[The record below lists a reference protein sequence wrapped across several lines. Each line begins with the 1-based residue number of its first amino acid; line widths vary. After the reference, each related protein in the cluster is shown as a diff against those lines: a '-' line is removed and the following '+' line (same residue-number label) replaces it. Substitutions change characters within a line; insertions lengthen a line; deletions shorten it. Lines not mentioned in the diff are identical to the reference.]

1 MARLNREQRRV
12 KNASLAAGSRALK
25 SGELQAQDP
34 ELANLLGGL
43 EDLVKVQDMGGDFFE
58 VAPAKRKSDRE
69 ADRVFLVPVE
79 RPHGLGQDPL
89 THKALAATQRFYAN
103 DGEAMDTN
111 APSKALAI
119 EKAKELIEKHVMPT
133 SYNTI
138 GRLGSREAPT
148 AEEALGRAA
157 SLLVDT
163 DNGGNR
169 RMQYAFGNIP
179 LDAGHIQS
187 HASRPDLSNDP
198 TNIEMQIGYVNKG
211 QAATEKM
218 AAGLGREATAAEL
231 ADGIFRSHLNKVLSD
246 VVLPGRKGSK
256 ERQAFMAPINA
267 KLGGF

>member
-1 MARLNREQRRV
+1 MSRLNREQRRV
-12 KNASLAAGSRALK
+12 NNASLAEGSRALK
-25 SGELQAQDP
+25 SGKLEAQDP
-34 ELANLLGGL
+34 QLAKLLSGL
-43 EDLVKVQDMGGDFFE
+43 EDLAEVQAIGGDFFE
-58 VAPAKRKSDRE
+58 VAPAKRKSDRK

-89 THKALAATQRFYAN
+89 THKALAATQRFYSN
-103 DGEAMDTN
+103 GGEAMDTN
-111 APSKALAI
+111 APSKGAAI
-119 EKAKELIEKHVMPT
+119 ERVKELLQKHVMPT
-133 SYNTI
+133 SYNTV

-157 SLLVDT
+157 SLFVDT
-163 DNGGNR
+163 YNGGNR

-198 TNIEMQIGYVNKG
+198 LNIEMQIGYVNKG

-218 AAGLGREATAAEL
+218 AASLGREATPEEL
-231 ADGIFRSHLNKVLSD
+231 ANGIFRSHLNKILSD

-256 ERQAFMAPINA
+256 EREAFMAPINA